1 MTFNPPLTIQD
12 VSLIDLINQHWDPLY
27 VYDADS
33 ITRQYNKLSH
43 CFDEDITLRLNYAC
57 KANTNLAIL
66 SHLQQLDSWLDTVSI
81 NEVKLWLKAGFSPQQ
96 IIFTPNGVS
105 FSEIQAAIELGVQI
119 NIDNISQ
126 LEQFGLE
133 YGDTVP
139 LCLRVNP
146 HIMAWG
152 NYEISVGHIDSKF
165 GISVHQMRHVLRII
179 ERTGIKVNG
188 LHMHT
193 GSDILDAGV
202 FLQWAEILF
211 QQAQHLPDLQFV
223 DFGSGFKVP
232 YTPWGKQ
239 TNLDS
244 LGSELSAAFKLFCK
258 EYGRDLELWF
268 EPGKFLVSESGYFL
282 TKVNVIKQTPATVFA
297 CVNTGFQHL
306 MRPKLYGAHH
316 HITNISNPDAT
327 KRFYTVVGYI
337 CETDT
342 FAWDRELP
350 EIREA
355 DILCFHNAGAYCYS
369 MASNYNSRGRP
380 AEILIKDGK
389 ATVVRRAETLE
400 DLERLSV

>member
-1 MTFNPPLTIQD
+1 MTFHPPLTIQD
-12 VSLIDLINQHWDPLY
+12 ISLLDLINQYWDPLY
-27 VYDADS
+27 VYDADI
-33 ITRQYNKLSH
+33 ITRQYKKLTE
-43 CFDEDITLRLNYAC
+43 CFDPTINLRINYAC
-57 KANTNLAIL
+57 KANTNLVVM
-66 SHLQQLDSWLDTVSI
+66 SHLHSLWACLDTVSV
-81 NEVKLWLKAGFSPQQ
+81 NEVKLGIQAGFTPDQ
-96 IIFTPNGVS
+96 IIFTPNGVC
-105 FSEIQAAIELGVQI
+105 FSEIREAIELWVQI

-133 YGDTVP
+133 YWSSVP

-165 GISVHQMRHVLRII
+165 GISVHQMRHVLRIV
-179 ERTGIKVNG
+179 ERTGIKING

-202 FLQWAEILF
+202 FLQWTEILF

-223 DFGSGFKVP
+223 DFWSGFKVP
-232 YTPWGKQ
+232 YEPGGKQ
-239 TNLDS
+239 TNLER
-244 LGSELSAAFKLFCK
+244 LGVELSSAFKQFCT

-297 CVNTGFQHL
+297 CVNTWFQHL

-316 HITNISNPDAT
+316 HITNMSNPNAT

-350 EIREA
+350 EIREH

-369 MASNYNSRGRP
+369 MASTYNSRGRP
-380 AEILIKDGK
+380 AEIFIKDGI

-400 DLERLSV
+400 DLTRLSM